1 MRINITKLCRCFDRS
16 RQALYKAKDQND
28 LKEQDMILKN
38 VQEIR
43 RTQPCVGTR
52 KLKDHL
58 ASQGIVL
65 GRDRLFG
72 ILRQARLLIKPKRRY
87 QRTTYSRH
95 RFKAY
100 TNLLK
105 THTVTGPD
113 QAYASDIT
121 YVATDRGYCYLFL
134 ITDIYSRKI
143 VGHCLHKDLTVHGAL
158 IALCRAIAQK
168 RPGKEFIHHSDRG
181 VQYCCHDY
189 VDLIESHQGRMS
201 MTEENHVYENALAER
216 VNGILKNELL
226 PDRLPHVEA
235 SHIVDHAIG
244 IYNNQRLHNSLGN
257 RTPQRAHNN

>member
-1 MRINITKLCRCFDRS
+1 MNITRLCRCFDRS
-16 RQALYKAKDQND
+16 RQALYKTKDKDD
-28 LKEQDMILKN
+28 LKEQMILKN

-43 RTQPCVGTR
+43 HTQPCVGTR

-58 ASQGIVL
+58 ASQGTMI
-65 GRDRLFG
+65 GRDRLFDL
-72 ILRQARLLIKPKRRY
+72 LRQSQLLIKPKRRY

-100 TNLLK
+100 NNLLK
-105 THTVTGPD
+105 SHTVTGPD

-121 YVATDRGYCYLFL
+121 YVATDRGYRYLFL

-143 VGHCLHKDLTVHGAL
+143 VGHCLHKDLTVQGAL
-158 IALCRAIAQK
+158 IALQRALAQ
-168 RPGKEFIHHSDRG
+168 RRSGQDFIHHSDRG

-189 VDLIESHQGRMS
+189 VGLIENHQGRMS

-226 PDRLPHVEA
+226 PDRLPYSQA
-235 SHIVDHAIG
+235 PDIVDQAIG

-257 RTPQRAHNN
+257 RTPQWVHNN